1 MTKLCDGADVLLQN
15 KQLISLNQLPALQN
29 RTEPIIEGKPNARSR
44 ACQGPTQTPT
54 PREGPRGLCRREPGR
69 GGLAVRFLMTG
80 VPVGGPGYVDGHV
93 TVSPAGTS

>member
-1 MTKLCDGADVLLQN
+1 MTELCDGADVLLQT

-29 RTEPIIEGKPNARSR
+29 RTEPIIGGKPKARSR
-44 ACQGPTQTPT
+44 ARQEPTQTT
-54 PREGPRGLCRREPGR
+54 DLCRREPGR

-80 VPVGGPGYVDGHV
+80 VPVGGRGYVDGHV